1 MLEFARH
8 GRNSWLVEP
17 NSVDALAEGMLRLLD
32 DAELRRTISHGAL
45 ATARSRRWDLV
56 DDRLVEDYGRAIE
69 RHGAKR
75 LALSA

>member
-1 MLEFARH
+1 
-8 GRNSWLVEP
+8 
-17 NSVDALAEGMLRLLD
+17 
-32 DAELRRTISHGAL
+32 
-45 ATARSRRWDLV
+45 V